1 MLMGEPLVIKTII
14 EIADLWT
21 DGGQTDDEITEEE
34 EKEKEEEEE
43 NLKVSE
49 GVLTFSGQ
57 D

>member
-1 MLMGEPLVIKTII
+1 MVIKTII

-34 EKEKEEEEE
+34 EKKKKERV
-43 NLKVSE
+43 KISE
-49 GVLTFSGQ
+49 RVLTFSGQ

>member
-1 MLMGEPLVIKTII
+1 MVIKTII

-34 EKEKEEEEE
+34 KEEKEEEE